1 MAKVKCVQHFFDME
15 ANHPRLVDNEFE
27 TSNDRAKLLESKGL
41 VIIVEME
48 EETDPVN
55 PPQNKVVKP
64 SKKK

>member
-15 ANHPRLVDNEFE
+15 VNHPRLVEDDFE

>member
-1 MAKVKCVQHFFDME
+1 MAKVTCEQHFFDME
-15 ANHPRLVDNEFE
+15 ANHPRMVGDSFK
-27 TSNDRAKLLESKGL
+27 TSNDRAKMLESKGL
-41 VIIVEME
+41 VIVVEME